1 MANHVYVFEEI
12 SAANNFAEL
21 LIKNGYSASSMY
33 TTKLEPTLN
42 IFAVYTGRKEFYRFY
57 NTEAECI
64 TVADFIDLFL

>member
-1 MANHVYVFEEI
+1 MANDVYLIVDI

>member
-1 MANHVYVFEEI
+1 MANYVYVFVEI

-21 LIKNGYSASSMY
+21 LIKNGCGTSSECA
-33 TTKLEPTLN
+33 TKLEPTLN
-42 IFAVYTGRKEFYRFY
+42 VFVVYTGRKEFYRFY

>member
-1 MANHVYVFEEI
+1 MANYVYVFVEI

-21 LIKNGYSASSMY
+21 LIKNGCGTSSMY
-33 TTKLEPTLN
+33 ATKLEPTLN
-42 IFAVYTGRKEFYRFY
+42 VFAVYTGRKEFYRFY